1 MCCKSVLDFGSR
13 GITEDSTGSGEFRHL
28 VAAAVTAAEKE
39 LYGEVIHSPGRAF
52 SARAE
57 SATPRCPPL
66 SSPSKETVPADL
78 DRLIHER
85 VRLGI
90 VSALAV
96 NRSLTFN
103 ELKAMLKTT
112 DGNLSVH
119 ARKLEEADYI
129 VCTKSFDGR
138 LPKTEYRLDRGG
150 AQGLGALPE
159 SHGSPDSRNARR
171 LSGKFFC
178 PCHFVVTE

>member
-1 MCCKSVLDFGSR
+1 MGKSSTARRENAQRSR
-13 GITEDSTGSGEFRHL
+13 ERDPSLEAIRNLARE
-28 VAAAVTAAEKE
+28 AV
-39 LYGEVIHSPGRAF
+39 
-52 SARAE
+52 
-57 SATPRCPPL
+57 
-66 SSPSKETVPADL
+66 PSDL

-85 VRLGI
+85 IRLGI

-103 ELKAMLKTT
+103 ELKALLKTT

-138 LPKTEYRLDRGG
+138 LPKTEYRLVAAGRK
-150 AQGLGALPE
+150 ALE
-159 SHGSPDSRNARR
+159 RYLNHMEALIRATREG
-171 LSGKFFC
+171 
-178 PCHFVVTE
+178 

>member
-1 MCCKSVLDFGSR
+1 MEDRLALASLGSR
-13 GITEDSTGSGEFRHL
+13 LKGSMAKSSTVRQERFQRSRERD
-28 VAAAVTAAEKE
+28 VA
-39 LYGEVIHSPGRAF
+39 
-52 SARAE
+52 
-57 SATPRCPPL
+57 PPVG
-66 SSPSKETVPADL
+66 PSQSRETVPADL

-138 LPKTEYRLDRGG
+138 LPKTEYRLTG
-150 AQGLGALPE
+150 AGRRALE
-159 SHGSPDSRNARR
+159 RYLNHMEALIRATREG
-171 LSGKFFC
+171 
-178 PCHFVVTE
+178 